1 MSKDLRF
8 GNDARA
14 KMQTGVNKLA
24 DAVRVTLGPK
34 GRHVVIDKGVGMHIT
49 KDGVTVAK
57 EISLEDKF
65 ENMGAQM
72 VKEVA
77 ARANEQAG
85 DGTTTATVVA
95 QEMIASGIRSLTAGA
110 DPIKMKRGIDDAV
123 SHAVSILRSMSVE
136 CNDEDTIKQ
145 IATVSA
151 NGDNEVGDLIG
162 KAMHLVGKDGV
173 ITVEEGRG
181 LEDSLEVV
189 EGLQFDRGYMSPYFA
204 QNTEKGRVE
213 LDNPYILMLDKKIS
227 NIQEVLP
234 IVEAVASQHASL
246 LILTEDVESEALATL
261 VLNHVRG
268 NLKCVAVKSPGF
280 GDQRKLQMQDIA
292 ILTGGTFIDADAGL
306 DVSEASAD
314 VLGQAKRVV
323 VTKDTTTVVGGY
335 GDAEQVKTRAEVLT
349 EEAQSTESDYE
360 RTKLYERIAKL
371 TGGVAVLHVGA
382 PSEAEMREK
391 KDRVD
396 DALCATKAAI
406 EEGYVVGG
414 GTALLRIANDMRN
427 DLDLGDVVKSK
438 GDDYRHGFNT
448 ALNAMQAPFRQ
459 IISNGG
465 GSADVIMDRIL
476 QSNKSSFGY
485 NARSDEYVDLVE
497 AGIIDPTKVTR
508 CALEFAGSVAGMMLT
523 TECMI
528 TDAPMKDT
536 GNDHGQMM

>member
-314 VLGQAKRVV
+314 ALGQAKRVV

>member
-1 MSKDLRF
+1 MSKDLKF
-8 GNDARA
+8 GEDARS

-24 DAVRVTLGPK
+24 NAVRVTLGPK
-34 GRHVVIDKGVGMHIT
+34 GRHVVIDKGVGIHIT

-72 VKEVA
+72 LKEVS

-85 DGTTTATVVA
+85 DGTTTATVIA
-95 QEMIASGIRSLTAGA
+95 QEMISTGIKSLSSGA
-110 DPIKMKRGIDDAV
+110 DPIKMKKGIDDAV
-123 SHAVSILRSMSVE
+123 SDAVSLLKMMSVD
-136 CNDEDTIKQ
+136 CHDEDTIKQ

-151 NGDNEVGDLIG
+151 NGDSEVGDLIG

-204 QNTEKGRVE
+204 QNSEKARVE
-213 LDNPYILMLDKKIS
+213 LDNPYILMLDKKIT

-234 IVEAVASQHASL
+234 IVEAVANQHASL
-246 LILTEDVESEALATL
+246 LILTEDIESEALATL

-292 ILTGGTFIDADAGL
+292 ILTGGVYVDSDAGM
-306 DVSEASAD
+306 DVTEVTAE
-314 VLGQAKRVV
+314 VLGEAKRVV
-323 VTKDTTTVVGGY
+323 VTKDTTTIVGGK
-335 GDAEQVKTRAEVLT
+335 GDPTSVKARAEQIS
-349 EEAQSTESDYE
+349 EEADSTESSYE
-360 RTKLYERIAKL
+360 RTKLLERVAKL

-406 EEGYVVGG
+406 EEGYVIGG
-414 GTALLRIANDMRN
+414 GTALLRVSQTITNDPSVTDRLREM
-427 DLDLGDVVKSK
+427 GS
-438 GDDYRHGFNT
+438 DYEHGYLT
-448 ALNAMQAPFRQ
+448 ALQAMRAPFRQ
-459 IISNGG
+459 IIANGG
-465 GSADVIMDRIL
+465 GSSEVIMDKIL
-476 QSNKSSFGY
+476 SSDDKNFGY
-485 NARSDEYVDLVE
+485 NARQDEFTDMVS

-508 CALEFAGSVAGMMLT
+508 CALEFAGSVSGMMLT

-528 TDAPMKDT
+528 TDIKSDDNNQPM
-536 GNDHGQMM
+536 M